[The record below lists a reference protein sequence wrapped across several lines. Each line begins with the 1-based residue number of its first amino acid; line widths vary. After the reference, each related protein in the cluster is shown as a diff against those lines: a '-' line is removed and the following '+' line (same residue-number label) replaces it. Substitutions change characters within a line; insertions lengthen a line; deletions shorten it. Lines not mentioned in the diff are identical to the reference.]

1 MPTFPPGRRPGR
13 CVARAA
19 HRLLAGC
26 LVALVAAP
34 GCASA
39 PRGDGEIRGHV
50 VRVGDGDTVVVRTGG
65 REVRVRVQGVDAPER
80 GQPWSSRARRF
91 TADLVGDR
99 DVLLRV
105 QATDKYGRL
114 VADVLLPDGR
124 NLGDELLRSGL
135 AWHYRWH
142 STDERRERLMEEAR
156 ASRRGLWGDEH
167 PVEPRAFREQ
177 ERRSGQRPGIRG
189 PRGRDAAPPWAGTWL
204 PRP

>member
-1 MPTFPPGRRPGR
+1 MSFFQPGRRSLRRVVGGVR
-13 CVARAA
+13 C
-19 HRLLAGC
+19 LLAVL
-26 LVALVAAP
+26 LVALLAAP

-39 PRGDGEIRGHV
+39 PWGDEEIRGHV
-50 VRVGDGDTVVVRTGG
+50 VRVGDGDTIVVRTGV

-80 GQPWSSRARRF
+80 GQPWSSRARKF

-99 DVLLRV
+99 DVVLRV
-105 QATDKYGRL
+105 QATDQYGRL

-142 STDERRERLMEEAR
+142 SSDERRERLMEEAK

-177 ERRSGQRPGIRG
+177 ARRSGQRPGFRG
-189 PRGRDAAPPWAGTWL
+189 PRGRDAASPRAGT
-204 PRP
+204 